1 MTRMDAPVVALAVA
15 AALHAGFQLTV
26 TAVVYPA
33 LARVDGDRWS
43 AAHDA
48 HGRSIAPLVG
58 VVYLALAGAG
68 AWAMLSEPSL
78 WVGVSVAGALL
89 AGLATA
95 LVAAPTH
102 GALGRGRSAELV
114 GRLLVAD
121 RVRSLGAVVC
131 LVAALVALAA

>member
-1 MTRMDAPVVALAVA
+1 MDAPVVALALA

-33 LARVDGDRWS
+33 LARVDGDRWP

-58 VVYLALAGAG
+58 GVYLALVGAG
-68 AWAMLSEPSL
+68 IWAVLSEPGL
-78 WVGVSVAGALL
+78 WVWVSVAGALL
-89 AGLATA
+89 AGLTTA
-95 LVAAPTH
+95 FVAAPTH
-102 GALGRGRSAELV
+102 GALGRGRSDALV

-131 LVAALVALAA
+131 LAAAVLALAA

>member
-1 MTRMDAPVVALAVA
+1 MTGMDAPVVALAVA

-33 LARVDGDRWS
+33 LARVDGEHWP

-58 VVYLALAGAG
+58 VVYLVLVGAG
-68 AWAMLSEPSL
+68 LWAVLSEPSL
-78 WVGVSVAGALL
+78 WVWVSGAGALL
-89 AGLATA
+89 AGLSTA
-95 LVAAPTH
+95 FVAAPTH
-102 GALGRGRSAELV
+102 GALGRGRSDSLV
-114 GRLLVAD
+114 RRLLVAD

-131 LVAALVALAA
+131 LAAALLALAA